1 MVKDEAGVARHIS
14 GIAFDINGEK
24 QLEETLRIRENHL
37 RSILDTVPDAMIVI
51 DGHGIMQFFST
62 AAERQFG
69 YSEHEAIGQNV
80 SMLMPDP
87 DRTRHDAYLARYRS
101 TGERHIIGIGRIVT
115 GKRRD
120 GTTFPM
126 HLSIGEMQSGGEP
139 YFTGF
144 VRDLTEHQQ
153 TQARLQ
159 ELQSELVH
167 VSRLSAMGEMASA
180 LAHELNQ
187 PLAAI
192 SNYMKGSRRLLAGS
206 ADPNTSKIESAMDRA
221 AEQALRA
228 GQIIRRLRDFV
239 SRGESEKRVESLS
252 KLIEEAGALGLTGA
266 REQNVKLRFNLD
278 PGFDLVLADRVQIQQ
293 VLVNLFR
300 NSLEAMAQSQ
310 RRELIVRNTGV
321 ADDMVEIEVSDTGS
335 GFHEDVKPNLF
346 QTFFTTKETGMGV
359 GLSISRSIIE
369 AHGGRMWAESNAA
382 GGATFRFTLPAA
394 VRRELT
400 MPNKGKVYV
409 IDDDEAMRDSLNF
422 LLESA
427 DFDVTLFETARN
439 FLDVL
444 PGLEFGCVVSD
455 VRMPGIDGIELLKRM
470 KAGHSAFPI
479 LIMTGHGDVPLA
491 VEAMKLGAV
500 DFLEKPFEDDRLIG
514 MIDAAIRQ
522 AEPAARGEVVTQE
535 IAARVATLSPRER
548 QVMDGLIA
556 GLSNKLIARDYDISP
571 RTIEVYRANVMTKMQ
586 ANSLSEL
593 VRLAMRAG
601 LLND

>member
-1 MVKDEAGVARHIS
+1 VTSIVQPSADPSGGHEHFRLRIEGLGVGTWDLDLATRELEWSEAARGLFGAAGGRSIAFDEFLALLQPKDRDRTEREIARVIAGDGGLDMSFQVSGQNGRGQWVRARAGLIKDEAGNPRHLS
-14 GIAFDINGEK
+14 GIFLDIGAEK
-24 QLEETLRIRENHL
+24 QVEETLRTRESHL

-51 DGHGIMQFFST
+51 DGHGIIQLFAT
-62 AAERQFG
+62 AAERLFG
-69 YSEHEAIGQNV
+69 YDEQEAIGRNV
-80 SMLMPDP
+80 SELMPEP
-87 DRTRHDAYLARYRS
+87 DRSRHDSYIARYRS

-126 HLSIGEMQSGGEP
+126 HLSIGEMQSEGKV

-206 ADPNTSKIESAMDRA
+206 ADPNAAKIENAMDRA

-252 KLIEEAGALGLTGA
+252 KLIEEAGALGLAGA
-266 REQNVKLRFNLD
+266 REQNVQLRFNLN
-278 PGFDLVLADRVQIQQ
+278 PEADLVLADRVQIQQ

-300 NSLEAMAQSQ
+300 NALEAMAQSP
-310 RRELIVRNTGV
+310 RRELIATNVKV
-321 ADDMVEIEVSDTGS
+321 ADDMIEIAVSDTGT
-335 GFHEDVKPNLF
+335 GFGDDVKPNLF

-369 AHGGRMWAESNAA
+369 AHGGRMWAENNDM

-394 VRRELT
+394 S
-400 MPNKGKVYV
+400 N
-409 IDDDEAMRDSLNF
+409 
-422 LLESA
+422 ES
-427 DFDVTLFETARN
+427 
-439 FLDVL
+439 
-444 PGLEFGCVVSD
+444 
-455 VRMPGIDGIELLKRM
+455 
-470 KAGHSAFPI
+470 
-479 LIMTGHGDVPLA
+479 
-491 VEAMKLGAV
+491 
-500 DFLEKPFEDDRLIG
+500 
-514 MIDAAIRQ
+514 
-522 AEPAARGEVVTQE
+522 
-535 IAARVATLSPRER
+535 
-548 QVMDGLIA
+548 
-556 GLSNKLIARDYDISP
+556 
-571 RTIEVYRANVMTKMQ
+571 
-586 ANSLSEL
+586 
-593 VRLAMRAG
+593 
-601 LLND
+601 